1 MATKPQ
7 DAPICPGSAIY
18 PDIINDPLVGQ
29 PTYVCAACGA
39 SVPNLSRL
47 RSTGTPSPR
56 SRVGCVTHLPNQ
68 RIASH

>member
-39 SVPNLSRL
+39 SVPNFEPAPVHRHAL
-47 RSTGTPSPR
+47 
-56 SRVGCVTHLPNQ
+56 
-68 RIASH
+68 ASF